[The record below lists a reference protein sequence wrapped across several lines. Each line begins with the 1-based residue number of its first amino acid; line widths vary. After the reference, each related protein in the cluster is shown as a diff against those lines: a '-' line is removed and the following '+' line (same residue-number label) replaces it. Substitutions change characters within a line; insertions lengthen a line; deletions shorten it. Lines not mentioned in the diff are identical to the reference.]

1 MVVGNSYGIDALQ
14 ELSKNKKRTS
24 VMVRAANE
32 VTPYYFTPEKP
43 RQK

>member
-1 MVVGNSYGIDALQ
+1 MVVVNSYGVDALQ

-32 VTPYYFTPEKP
+32 VTPYHFTPEKP
-43 RQK
+43 RPK

>member
-14 ELSKNKKRTS
+14 ELSINKKRTS

-32 VTPYYFTPEKP
+32 VNPYYLTPEKP
-43 RQK
+43 RPK